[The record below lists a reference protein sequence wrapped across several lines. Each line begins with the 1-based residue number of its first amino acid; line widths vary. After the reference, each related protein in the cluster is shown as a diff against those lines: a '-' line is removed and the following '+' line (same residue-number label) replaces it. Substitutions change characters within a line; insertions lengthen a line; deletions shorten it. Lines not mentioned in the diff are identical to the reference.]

1 MNRALWSL
9 CVLSLCLGPAA
20 CGDDDDDGGGSSS
33 GTPGNPNDGGSTE
46 STGGGG
52 DGDTGDAGDDGDGST
67 DTGGD
72 TGDDGD
78 TGGSGGTGGDDGGT
92 SGGDA
97 TTGNPCDPVVPGY
110 WNACINEN
118 GQVDNTLCEWQ
129 GSGDSVGMVGCL
141 TAADNE
147 DANVCF
153 ISDCEDVCDC
163 FAPPAT
169 GNAPIICDEILA
181 GGGMGCAL
189 DCSNGETCPDD
200 MECISSLC
208 FWPPP

>member
-1 MNRALWSL
+1 MKGSSWSL
-9 CVLSLCLGPAA
+9 CVLSLCLGLAA
-20 CGDDDDDGGGSSS
+20 CSESDDDGGSSS
-33 GTPGNPNDGGSTE
+33 GTPGNPNDGGSTD
-46 STGGGG
+46 STGGGD

-67 DTGGD
+67 DSGGD

-78 TGGSGGTGGDDGGT
+78 TGDTGDTGGDDGSGT
-92 SGGDA
+92 TGGD
-97 TTGNPCDPVVPGY
+97 TTSENPCDPVVPGY
-110 WNACINEN
+110 WNACKNEN
-118 GQVDNTLCEWQ
+118 GQVDNTLCEWH
-129 GSGDSVGMVGCL
+129 GTGDSVGMVGCL
-141 TAADNE
+141 SAADDP

-169 GNAPIICDEILA
+169 GNAPIICDAILD

-189 DCSNGETCPDD
+189 DCSNGETCPDG